1 MHYSVL
7 LKESIDG
14 LNIKSNGLYI
24 DGTFGRGGHSTEVL
38 KLLDDTGQLIAF
50 DRDPDAIAYGE
61 EKFKN
66 EPKLTLVHAAF
77 STMHDYCV
85 SHDLL
90 GKVDGVLLDL
100 GVSSPQLD
108 EARRGFSFMHDGPL
122 DMRMDPTSAEPV
134 SEVIKTLSREDLSTI
149 FKKYGEERYAW
160 SIAGAIKDALDRGV
174 VIESTLALANVI
186 EQQVS
191 RKEKKH
197 PATRCFQAL
206 RIYVNEE
213 LLELEKTLASLKEIL
228 AIDGR
233 ASIISFH
240 SLEDRMVKKFMTREV
255 RGTDIELPRGLP
267 LPTNIIPTFKWVTK
281 KSKASVT
288 ELGENVRSRSAVL
301 RVAERI

>member
-14 LNIKSNGLYI
+14 LNIKPKGLYI
-24 DGTFGRGGHSTEVL
+24 DGTFGRGGHSSQVL
-38 KLLDDTGQLIAF
+38 KLLGDGGRLIAF

-61 EKFKN
+61 EKFKD
-66 EPKLTLVHAAF
+66 ESKLTLVHAAF

-85 SHDLL
+85 KHDLL

-122 DMRMDPTSAEPV
+122 DMRMDPTSGEPV

-160 SIAGAIKDALDRGV
+160 SIAGAIKGALDQGM

-213 LLELEKTLASLKEIL
+213 LLELEKTLTSLKDIL
-228 AIDGR
+228 AIEGR

-267 LPTNIIPTFKWVTK
+267 LPTDIIPVFKWVTK
-281 KSKASVT
+281 KSKASVA

-301 RVAERI
+301 RVAERV